1 LQPAPDSEHQL
12 AENAKSAPLRLAK
25 NTMPKL
31 LKYLLIGLLSLVV
44 LLLAAVAVIVATF
57 NPNDY
62 KPRLIE
68 LVQQTTGRTLAIPGD
83 IHLTFYPS
91 VGADLGEFSLSGPT
105 DKQQPLVAGKKVHVA
120 VALMPLLSRQVV
132 VDSVSLDGLQLA
144 LHRFKDG
151 STNFDKLYQSKDEAP
166 KDKQPQTADTQAKPV
181 TLDIGSIA
189 ITNTSLRLQDDAAGS
204 TLAVTGLTL
213 RTGAIAN
220 GRASELEFAANI
232 DTGKPQQT
240 FKVELKT
247 GFTPDLDAQ
256 KLALRNTA
264 LDLTLPHPAGGTLPV
279 HATGQVDV
287 DLARQQVQAT
297 LAGKLDTTTFDLKL
311 GLTQFSPATLTFDI
325 ALGELDLDRYTAKT
339 APQAPS
345 ATAPAADAGID
356 LSGLS
361 ALHAHGALKIASLR
375 VVNMKA
381 TDVRLGLQAT
391 GTRVDINPMHAAL
404 YGGTLAGSLGATTTR
419 APRITATQKLSG
431 IALGPLL
438 KDAIGKTPI
447 DGKGDVSLDIST
459 SGATVSQFKKAL
471 GGNAS
476 LVLRDGAIN
485 GINLAATIRDAKA
498 KIGQVQG
505 KPAAEQGTGSA
516 QDKTDFTELSG
527 SFKIANGV
535 AHNDDLSAKT
545 PLLRLGGSGDINIG
559 TDSLDYTARATI
571 VPSLEGQGGPEL
583 QELKGLTVPV
593 RLTGPFNAIGWKIDF
608 GAMVGEA
615 TKAKIEEKKAA
626 VEAELKTRLEDKLK
640 GLLGR

>member
-1 LQPAPDSEHQL
+1 
-12 AENAKSAPLRLAK
+12 
-25 NTMPKL
+25 
-31 LKYLLIGLLSLVV
+31 
-44 LLLAAVAVIVATF
+44 
-57 NPNDY
+57 
-62 KPRLIE
+62 
-68 LVQQTTGRTLAIPGD
+68 
-83 IHLTFYPS
+83 
-91 VGADLGEFSLSGPT
+91 
-105 DKQQPLVAGKKVHVA
+105 VA

-132 VDSVSLDGLQLA
+132 VDSVSLDGLSLA

-151 STNFDKLYQSKDEAP
+151 STNYDKLVQSKDEAP
-166 KDKQPQTADTQAKPV
+166 KDKQPQTADAQSKPV

-240 FKVELKT
+240 IKVELKT

-256 KLALRNTA
+256 KLALRNTV

-279 HATGQVDV
+279 HATGQADV
-287 DLARQQVQAT
+287 DLDKQQVQAA
-297 LAGKLDTTTFDLKL
+297 LAGKFDATTFDMKL
-311 GLTQFSPATLTFDI
+311 GLTQFSPATMTFDI
-325 ALGELDLDRYTAKT
+325 ALGELDLDRYTAKA

-345 ATAPAADAGID
+345 APAATADAAVD

-361 ALHAHGALKIASLR
+361 ALHARGALKIASLK
-375 VVNMKA
+375 VAHMKA

-391 GTRVDINPMHAAL
+391 GPRVDINPLQATL
-404 YGGTLAGSLGATTTR
+404 YGGTLSGSLGATTTR

-431 IALGPLL
+431 VALGPLL
-438 KDAIGKTPI
+438 KDAIDKTPI

-471 GGNAS
+471 GGSAS
-476 LVLRDGAIN
+476 LMLRDGAIN
-485 GINLAATIRDAKA
+485 GINLAAAIRNAKA
-498 KIGQVQG
+498 KLGQAQG
-505 KPAAEQGTGSA
+505 APQQGTGSA

-535 AHNDDLSAKT
+535 AHNEDLSAKT
-545 PLLRLGGSGDINIG
+545 PLLRLGGNGDINIG
-559 TDSLDYTARATI
+559 TDSLDYTVKATI
-571 VPSLEGQGGPEL
+571 VPTLEGQGGPEL
-583 QELKGLTVPV
+583 QELKGLTIPV
-593 RLTGPFNAIGWKIDF
+593 KLTGPFNAVAWRIDF
-608 GAMVGEA
+608 GAMVGDVA
-615 TKAKIEEKKAA
+615 KAKVQEKKAA
-626 VEAELKTRLEDKLK
+626 IEAEVKGKLEDRLK

>member
-1 LQPAPDSEHQL
+1 
-12 AENAKSAPLRLAK
+12 
-25 NTMPKL
+25 
-31 LKYLLIGLLSLVV
+31 
-44 LLLAAVAVIVATF
+44 
-57 NPNDY
+57 
-62 KPRLIE
+62 
-68 LVQQTTGRTLAIPGD
+68 
-83 IHLTFYPS
+83 
-91 VGADLGEFSLSGPT
+91 
-105 DKQQPLVAGKKVHVA
+105 
-120 VALMPLLSRQVV
+120 
-132 VDSVSLDGLQLA
+132 
-144 LHRFKDG
+144 
-151 STNFDKLYQSKDEAP
+151 
-166 KDKQPQTADTQAKPV
+166 
-181 TLDIGSIA
+181 
-189 ITNTSLRLQDDAAGS
+189 
-204 TLAVTGLTL
+204 
-213 RTGAIAN
+213 
-220 GRASELEFAANI
+220 
-232 DTGKPQQT
+232 
-240 FKVELKT
+240 
-247 GFTPDLDAQ
+247 
-256 KLALRNTA
+256 
-264 LDLTLPHPAGGTLPV
+264 
-279 HATGQVDV
+279 
-287 DLARQQVQAT
+287 
-297 LAGKLDTTTFDLKL
+297 
-311 GLTQFSPATLTFDI
+311 
-325 ALGELDLDRYTAKT
+325 
-339 APQAPS
+339 
-345 ATAPAADAGID
+345 
-356 LSGLS
+356 
-361 ALHAHGALKIASLR
+361 
-375 VVNMKA
+375 MKA

-391 GTRVDINPMHAAL
+391 GARVDINPMHAAL

-419 APRITATQKLSG
+419 APRIAATQRLSG

-438 KDAIGKTPI
+438 KDAIDKTPI

-485 GINLAATIRDAKA
+485 GINLAATIRNAKA

-583 QELKGLTVPV
+583 QELKGLTIPV

>member
-1 LQPAPDSEHQL
+1 
-12 AENAKSAPLRLAK
+12 
-25 NTMPKL
+25 MPKF

-44 LLLAAVAVIVATF
+44 LVLAAVALIAATF

-68 LVQQTTGRTLAIPGD
+68 LVQQTTGRSLAIPGD
-83 IHLTFYPS
+83 IRLTFYPS
-91 VGADLGEFSLSGPT
+91 VGADLGEFSLSGPK
-105 DKQQPLVAGKKVHVA
+105 DKQPLVAGKKVHVA

-132 VDSVSLDGLQLA
+132 VDSVSLDGLSLA

-151 STNFDKLYQSKDEAP
+151 STNYDKLYQSKDEAP
-166 KDKQPQTADTQAKPV
+166 KDKPPQTADAQSKPV

-189 ITNTSLRLQDDAAGS
+189 ITNTSLRLQDDTAGS
-204 TLAVTGLTL
+204 TRTVTGLTL

-240 FKVELKT
+240 IKVELKT

-256 KLALRNTA
+256 KLALRNTV

-279 HATGQVDV
+279 HATGQADV
-287 DLARQQVQAT
+287 DLDKQQVQAA
-297 LAGKLDTTTFDLKL
+297 LAGKFDATTFDLKL
-311 GLTQFSPATLTFDI
+311 GLTQFSPATMTFDI
-325 ALGELDLDRYTAKT
+325 ALGELDLDRYTAKA

-345 ATAPAADAGID
+345 APAPAADAAVD

-361 ALHAHGALKIASLR
+361 ALHARGSLKIASLK
-375 VVNMKA
+375 VAHMKA

-391 GTRVDINPMHAAL
+391 GPRVDINPLHATL
-404 YGGTLAGSLGATTTR
+404 YGGTLSGSLGATTTR

-438 KDAIGKTPI
+438 KDAIDKTPI

-471 GGNAS
+471 GGSAS
-476 LVLRDGAIN
+476 LMLRDGAIN
-485 GINLAATIRDAKA
+485 GINLAAAIRNAKA
-498 KIGQVQG
+498 KLGQAQG
-505 KPAAEQGTGSA
+505 APQQGTGSA

-545 PLLRLGGSGDINIG
+545 PLLRLGGNGDINIG
-559 TDSLDYTARATI
+559 TDSLDYTVKATI
-571 VPSLEGQGGPEL
+571 VLTLEGQGGPEL
-583 QELKGLTVPV
+583 QELKGLTIPV
-593 RLTGPFNAIGWKIDF
+593 KLTGPFNAVAWRIDF
-608 GAMVGEA
+608 GAMVGDVA
-615 TKAKIEEKKAA
+615 KAKVQEKKAA
-626 VEAELKTRLEDKLK
+626 IEAEVKGKLEDRLK